1 MVSKYAWY
9 ENSGASQALSRKYD
23 LAFEGDMT
31 KTGVI
36 ILVHGSRG
44 EKAIV
49 RVPEVLRTIIEGV
62 RTLLCEGVEV
72 VGAAL
77 QFNQPTLEG
86 AVASLVQSEI
96 TRIVIMPYFLFPG
109 RHIMEDVPQ
118 LVKRLEC
125 RYQEVQF
132 ILASTLGIDELLI
145 GLVAKRI
152 RECMPGLSPSAQISP
167 TYPEDIE
174 QQSLVIVEGLVP
186 DLRSLSQEEQVI
198 VKRIVHASGDPKIA
212 HLVKFSP
219 SAIASGI
226 NSILAHSPIVT
237 DVRMVTSGI
246 NSNLARTFGCS
257 LDCALDEKNQE
268 YPEQSNITRTAAG
281 IRQLGANLD
290 GALVAIGNAPTALLA
305 LLELIDNDGIKPAL
319 IVGMPVGFV
328 QARES
333 KEELLKRDLPYI
345 TVVGTRGGSAVAA
358 ATVNALLK
366 MAVER
371 SGDDRDG

>member
-1 MVSKYAWY
+1 
-9 ENSGASQALSRKYD
+9 
-23 LAFEGDMT
+23 MT

-49 RVPEVLRTIIEGV
+49 KVPEILRTIKEGV
-62 RTLLCEGVEV
+62 KTLLCEGVEV

-77 QFNQPTLEG
+77 RFNQPTLEE
-86 AVASLVQSEI
+86 AVTSLVQSEI

-118 LVKRLEC
+118 LVKQLEC

-132 ILASTLGIDELLI
+132 ILANTLDIDEILI

-152 RECMPGLSPSAQISP
+152 RECVPRLSPNARISP
-167 TYPEDIE
+167 TYHEDIE

-186 DLRSLSQEEQVI
+186 GLRNMSREEQVI
-198 VKRIVHASGDPKIA
+198 VKRIVHASGDPQIA

-226 NSILAHSPIVT
+226 NSILAHRPIVT
-237 DVRMVTSGI
+237 DVRMVATGI
-246 NSNLARTFGCS
+246 NSDLARTFSCS
-257 LDCALDEKNQE
+257 LSCALDEKNRE

-281 IRQLGANLD
+281 IRQLGANLN

-333 KEELLKRDLPYI
+333 KEGLMKRDLPYI
-345 TVVGTRGGSAVAA
+345 TIVGTRGGSAVAA
-358 ATVNALLK
+358 ATVNALLN
-366 MAVER
+366 MAVAR
-371 SGDDRDG
+371 SGHNQPQIIKEGGKLKC